1 MTARVSARF
10 ECRDDVC
17 VTCAD
22 EAVPVRVIELIED
35 NLARVDTG
43 DGIEIV
49 SVALVAAG
57 VGDVI
62 LVHAKEAI
70 AKLEPKAKL

>member
-1 MTARVSARF
+1 MTDKVSGRF

-17 VTCAD
+17 ITCAD

-43 DGIEIV
+43 VGVEIV
-49 SVALVAAG
+49 SVAPVAAEA
-57 VGDVI
+57 GDVL

-70 AKLEPKAKL
+70 AKLAQ

>member
-1 MTARVSARF
+1 MTVKVSERF

-43 DGIEIV
+43 DGVEIV
-49 SVALVAAG
+49 SVALVAAT
-57 VGDVI
+57 VGDVL

-70 AKLEPKAKL
+70 ARLEQ

>member
-1 MTARVSARF
+1 MSKQSQTF

-17 VTCAD
+17 ITCSDA
-22 EAVPVRVIELIED
+22 AVPVRVIELIGD

-43 DGIEIV
+43 AGIEVV
-49 SVALVAAG
+49 SVALVAAKA
-57 VGDVI
+57 GDIV

-70 AKLEPKAKL
+70 AKLEE